1 MRHFQ
6 RTYEKPESVVDE
18 LFEATTDRLWALT
31 SKEEGVYEF
40 EVVSLREYFA
50 ARFLY
55 KFAGEGDR
63 DFDSAIVFRELL
75 RRPYWLNTARFYS
88 GNAHGK
94 EIYALTAGIREELAE
109 RSEEHTSEL
118 QSLMRISYAVFC
130 LKRKQ
135 KNKNE

>member
-94 EIYALTAGIREELAE
+94 EIY

-130 LKRKQ
+130 LK
-135 KNKNE
+135 KNTQTHKMSSNEK